1 MGESSILEHEKHFN
15 DIRSAIV
22 LERNVRISESSEL
35 RKRLDGGDLLALPKD
50 NGAKDREVS
59 FDDLLAQISRAKG
72 MSNESSVGHASC
84 STTDSNL
91 LEETQVR
98 EEERQYPRAIDIE
111 EKIAHESHDQG
122 SLHSYSSHST
132 AISPRSPAGTRSQPN
147 LHARDKFGRGRGSLR
162 TNPPLVNA
170 DAATERR
177 SLGLAC
183 RAPATFKLS

>member
-72 MSNESSVGHASC
+72 TSNESSVGHASC

-91 LEETQVR
+91 LEETQAR
-98 EEERQYPRAIDIE
+98 EEERPYQSAIDTE
-111 EKIAHESHDQG
+111 EKNAHEMHDQ
-122 SLHSYSSHST
+122 SSMHSYSFHS
-132 AISPRSPAGTRSQPN
+132 AAMSPRSPAGTRSQP
-147 LHARDKFGRGRGSLR
+147 SLR
-162 TNPPLVNA
+162 ANPTPVIV
-170 DAATERR
+170 DAAIARR
-177 SLGLAC
+177 SLGAAC
-183 RAPATFKLS
+183 RAPTTFKLS